1 MGRLIYRQLCLILT
15 QRSQSKGMEEKLNLV
30 IKWLSALSL
39 AKELNRMLNQEER
52 FLFLLQY
59 GPFLNHSD
67 INRKIP

>member
-1 MGRLIYRQLCLILT
+1 MGRLIYRKLCFLLT
-15 QRSQSKGMEEKLNLV
+15 QSSQRKGLEEKLNLP

-39 AKELNRMLNQEER
+39 AKELNRRLNLEER
-52 FLFLLQY
+52 FIFLLQY